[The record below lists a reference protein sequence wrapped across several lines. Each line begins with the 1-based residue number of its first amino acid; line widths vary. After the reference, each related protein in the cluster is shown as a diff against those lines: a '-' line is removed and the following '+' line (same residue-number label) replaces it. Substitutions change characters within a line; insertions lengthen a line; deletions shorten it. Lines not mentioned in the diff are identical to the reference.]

1 MPHRLFRHLIVLA
14 IPLIACI
21 TLDAPTPYPTHMIPT
36 IIAATSAAAQP
47 SATTPATTVTPQP
60 TVTPT
65 PPSPTATDTPA
76 PTPSPS
82 PPPHFTQTFI
92 IGYSVE
98 GRPLTVYRFGTG
110 AEARLIVAGIHGGSE
125 WNTIALAEELIEY
138 IRAHPEIIPPH
149 ISLYILPNLNP
160 DGEARAHGF
169 DGRANAHSVDLNRNW
184 PYRWQADWDRTH
196 CWNKRH
202 LTAGDAP
209 ASEPETQALMRFIR
223 QIHPTALI
231 SYHSAALGV
240 FPGGV
245 PPFPPSVRL
254 AQALAEAGGYRYPPV
269 DTGCDYTGNLTDWAS
284 SVEGIPAADIEL
296 TNHTLTDFEQNLRVL
311 NVFLQWEP

>member
-1 MPHRLFRHLIVLA
+1 MSYRLFRRLTVLV

-47 SATTPATTVTPQP
+47 SATMPAATVTLQP
-60 TVTPT
+60 TLTLT

-76 PTPSPS
+76 PTSSPS

-125 WNTIALAEELIEY
+125 WNTIALAEELIAY
-138 IRAHPEIIPPH
+138 IRAHPEIIPSH

-160 DGEARAHGF
+160 DGEARAHDF
-169 DGRANAHSVDLNRNW
+169 DGRTNAHNVDLNRNW

-196 CWNKRH
+196 CWNKRYT
-202 LTAGDAP
+202 TAGDAP
-209 ASEPETQALMRFIR
+209 ASEPETQALIRFIH

-240 FPGGV
+240 FPGGA

-254 AQALAEAGGYRYPPV
+254 AQALAEAGGYSYPPIDV
-269 DTGCDYTGNLTDWAS
+269 GCNYTGNLTDWAS

-311 NVFLQWEP
+311 NVFLQWGP